1 MKVVSLKK
9 IAILGS
15 TGSIGVNTLNVIRKL
30 GKGYKVV
37 GISAQKNVDLLIEQI
52 IEFRPAIVALGDEE
66 AAVELRKR
74 MHRFQPLPRIYKG
87 TSGLAEFARNPVSN
101 FLVSALV
108 GAAGLLPTLAA
119 IEAGKGIALANKE
132 ILVMAGD
139 LLIQAAKKRGINI
152 LPMDSEHSAI
162 FQCLRA
168 EKIENVRR
176 IILTASGGPF
186 YKYKKSQLKK
196 VTVKETLHHP
206 TWQMGRKITVDSA
219 TLMNKGLEAIE
230 ASHFFGIDI
239 NRIDILVHPQA
250 TVHSLVELVDGS
262 ILAQLGITDMRIPIQ
277 FALTYPQR
285 YLNRLQGLKL
295 EKVARLTFHRPNFN
309 NFPCLGLAL
318 KAGRIGGT
326 MPAVLNAADE
336 VVVESFLEEKISF
349 SDIPKIIESVMAGH
363 KVDKKPSLKEIL
375 EVDQWA
381 RNKTREKIK
390 CS

>member
-1 MKVVSLKK
+1 LKK

-15 TGSIGVNTLNVIRKL
+15 TGSIGVNTLNVVRKL
-30 GKGYKVV
+30 GKGYKIT
-37 GISAQKNVDLLIEQI
+37 GISAQKNVNLLIKQI
-52 IEFRPAIVALGDEE
+52 IEFRPTIVALGDEG
-66 AAVELRKR
+66 AAQELKKR
-74 MHRFQPLPRIYKG
+74 LRRFRPLPRIYEG
-87 TSGLAEFARNPVSN
+87 TSGLIEFARNPVSD

-119 IEAGKGIALANKE
+119 IEAGKDIALANKE

-139 LLIQAAKKRGINI
+139 LIIKTAEKRRIKI
-152 LPMDSEHSAI
+152 LPLDSEHSAI

-168 EKIENVRR
+168 EKIKNVRR
-176 IILTASGGPF
+176 LILTASGGPF
-186 YKYKKSQLKK
+186 YKYKKSQLEK

-206 TWQMGRKITVDSA
+206 TWQMGKKITVDSA

-230 ASHFFGIDI
+230 ASHLFGIDI
-239 NRIDILVHPQA
+239 NRIDVLIHPQT

-262 ILAQLGITDMRIPIQ
+262 ILAQLAIADMRIPIQ

-285 YLNRLQGLKL
+285 YPSRLQGLKL
-295 EKVARLTFHRPNFN
+295 EKIAHLTFQKPNLK

-326 MPAVLNAADE
+326 MPVVLNAADE
-336 VVVESFLEEKISF
+336 IAVEAFLVGKIKLT
-349 SDIPKIIESVMAGH
+349 DIPKIIESVMAEH
-363 KVDKKPSLKEIL
+363 KVNKKPSLKKIL
-375 EVDQWA
+375 ETDHWT
-381 RNKTREKIK
+381 RNRTREKIK

>member
-1 MKVVSLKK
+1 MKK

-15 TGSIGVNTLNVIRKL
+15 TGSIGVNTLNVVRKL
-30 GKGYKVV
+30 GKGYKIT
-37 GISAQKNVDLLIEQI
+37 GISAQKNVDLLIKQI
-52 IEFRPAIVALGDEE
+52 IEFRPTIIALGDEG
-66 AAVELRKR
+66 AAQELKKR
-74 MHRFQPLPRIYKG
+74 LRRFRPLPRIYEG
-87 TSGLAEFARNPVSN
+87 TSGLIEFARNPVSD

-119 IEAGKGIALANKE
+119 IEAGKDIALANKE

-139 LLIQAAKKRGINI
+139 LIIKTAKKRGIKI
-152 LPMDSEHSAI
+152 LPLDSEHSAI

-168 EKIENVRR
+168 EKIKHVRR
-176 IILTASGGPF
+176 LILTASGGPF
-186 YKYKKSQLKK
+186 YKYKKSQLEK

-206 TWQMGRKITVDSA
+206 TWQMGKKITVDSA

-230 ASHFFGIDI
+230 ASHLFGIDI
-239 NRIDILVHPQA
+239 NRIDVLIHPQT

-262 ILAQLGITDMRIPIQ
+262 ILAQLAIADMRIPIQ

-285 YLNRLQGLKL
+285 YLSRLQGLKL
-295 EKVARLTFHRPNFN
+295 EKIAHLTFHKPNLK
-309 NFPCLGLAL
+309 NFSCLGLAL

-326 MPAVLNAADE
+326 MPVVLNAADE
-336 VVVESFLEEKISF
+336 IAVETFLVGKIKLT
-349 SDIPKIIESVMAGH
+349 DIPKIIESVMAEH
-363 KVDKKPSLKEIL
+363 KVNKKPSLKKIL
-375 EVDQWA
+375 ETDHWA

>member
-1 MKVVSLKK
+1 MKK

-15 TGSIGVNTLNVIRKL
+15 TGSIGVNTLNVVRKL
-30 GKGYKVV
+30 GKGYKII
-37 GISAQKNVDLLIEQI
+37 GISAQKNVDLLIKQI
-52 IEFRPAIVALGDEE
+52 IEFRPAIVALGAEK
-66 AAVELRKR
+66 AAQELKKR
-74 MHRFQPLPRIYKG
+74 LHRFHPLPRIYEG
-87 TSGLAEFARNPVSN
+87 TSGLIEFARSPVSN

-119 IEAGKGIALANKE
+119 IEAGKDIALANKE

-139 LLIQAAKKRGINI
+139 LIIKAAKRGGIKI
-152 LPMDSEHSAI
+152 LPLDSEHSAI

-176 IILTASGGPF
+176 LILTASGGPF
-186 YKYKKSQLKK
+186 YKYKKNQLEE

-206 TWQMGRKITVDSA
+206 TWQMGKKITVDSA

-230 ASHFFGIDI
+230 ASHLFGIDI
-239 NRIDILVHPQA
+239 SRIDVLIHPQA

-262 ILAQLGITDMRIPIQ
+262 ILAQLGIADMRIPIQ
-277 FALTYPQR
+277 FALTYPER
-285 YLNRLQGLKL
+285 YPSRLQGLKL
-295 EKVARLTFHRPNFN
+295 EKIAHLTFQKPNLK

-326 MPAVLNAADE
+326 MPVVLNAADE
-336 VVVESFLEEKISF
+336 IAVGAFLERKIRLT
-349 SDIPKIIESVMAGH
+349 DIPKIIESVMAEH
-363 KVDKKPSLKEIL
+363 KVNKRPSLKKIL
-375 EVDQWA
+375 EIDQWT
-381 RNKTREKIK
+381 RNRTREKIE

>member
-1 MKVVSLKK
+1 MKK

-15 TGSIGVNTLNVIRKL
+15 TGSIGVNTLNVVRKL
-30 GKGYKVV
+30 GKGYKIT
-37 GISAQKNVDLLIEQI
+37 GISAQKNVNLLIKQI
-52 IEFRPAIVALGDEE
+52 IEFRPTIVALGDEG
-66 AAVELRKR
+66 AAQELKKR
-74 MHRFQPLPRIYKG
+74 LRRFRPLPRIYEG
-87 TSGLAEFARNPVSN
+87 TSGLIEFARNPVSD

-119 IEAGKGIALANKE
+119 IEAGKDIALANKE

-139 LLIQAAKKRGINI
+139 LIIKTAEKRRIKI
-152 LPMDSEHSAI
+152 LPLDSEHSAI

-168 EKIENVRR
+168 EKIKNVRR
-176 IILTASGGPF
+176 LILTASGGPF
-186 YKYKKSQLKK
+186 YKYKKSQLEK

-206 TWQMGRKITVDSA
+206 TWQMGKKITVDSA

-230 ASHFFGIDI
+230 ASHLFGIDI
-239 NRIDILVHPQA
+239 NRIDVLIHPQT

-262 ILAQLGITDMRIPIQ
+262 ILAQLAIADMRIPIQ

-285 YLNRLQGLKL
+285 YPSRLQGLKL
-295 EKVARLTFHRPNFN
+295 EKIAHLTFQKPNLK

-326 MPAVLNAADE
+326 MPVVLNAADE
-336 VVVESFLEEKISF
+336 IAVEAFLVGKIKLT
-349 SDIPKIIESVMAGH
+349 DIPKIIESVMAEH
-363 KVDKKPSLKEIL
+363 KVNKKPSLKKIL
-375 EVDQWA
+375 ETDHWT
-381 RNKTREKIK
+381 RNRTREKIK